1 VLWNKFEKAFT
12 DTYMDIT
19 KGVKAN
25 KDLQELHIKDSNI
38 DTYIATFKKL
48 LKLASYKEDEQGTL
62 KMFKMGLPARLNVL
76 PPRQAAKLSCCGCDP
91 SWFYSPHDMCFIHES
106 CLCKGSSK
114 WPPVKLVRSTWVSKS
129 HEWLAVILS
138 RQ

>member
-1 VLWNKFEKAFT
+1 MLWNKFEKAFT

-48 LKLASYKEDEQGTL
+48 LKLASYKEDE
-62 KMFKMGLPARLNVL
+62 
-76 PPRQAAKLSCCGCDP
+76 
-91 SWFYSPHDMCFIHES
+91 
-106 CLCKGSSK
+106 
-114 WPPVKLVRSTWVSKS
+114 
-129 HEWLAVILS
+129 
-138 RQ
+138 